1 MPKRDLARCTMK
13 INNYNDNKLFEECP
27 GTSTI
32 APANN
37 AETVPATQKL
47 SFIANEITNE
57 KIGAMK
63 PKKLKTNGE
72 LQFTVVARDFV
83 CEEAIRQKADSRKIK
98 VFKKGHAKNRLYF
111 SCPQEHWDKLYSQ
124 IKTLCFFEYPVFCS
138 SHIRKTILQN
148 LNRASNSR
156 INSALAKK
164 AKALLDTINKKPDAD
179 TSQVQDY
186 STTTPAAPSVDSPK
200 PVPRPTESI
209 GTRIRKYAAAF
220 LSKPVNWVVNFVR
233 QRRCLAAAHRV

>member
-1 MPKRDLARCTMK
+1 MEIK
-13 INNYNDNKLFEECP
+13 NYNDNELFEKCP

-32 APANN
+32 VLAKN

-47 SFIANEITNE
+47 SFVTNE
-57 KIGAMK
+57 PTDGRIGAMT
-63 PKKLKTNGE
+63 PKNPETNGE
-72 LQFTVVARDFV
+72 LQFTVVARDLV

-111 SCPQEHWDKLYSQ
+111 SCSQKHWDQLYLQ
-124 IKTLCFFEYPVFCS
+124 IKTLCFFEHPVSCP

-148 LNRASNSR
+148 LKSASDSK
-156 INSALAKK
+156 INSFRAKK
-164 AKALLDTINKKPDAD
+164 VKALFDTINKKPDAD
-179 TSQVQDY
+179 SSQVQDY
-186 STTTPAAPSVDSPK
+186 SATTPAAPSVNSPK
-200 PVPRPTESI
+200 PVARPTESI
-209 GTRIRKYAAAF
+209 GTKIRKYAAAF